1 MIKNLPQGW
10 KVEKLGQI
18 TTIQA
23 GGTPSR
29 TKQEYWNGDIPWIKI
44 SDIKNKY
51 TIKSTEFISEAGL
64 KNSSAKLL
72 QPNTILYTIFAT
84 LGEVSILR
92 LKATTNQA
100 IVGIVIND
108 KILINE
114 YLYFY
119 LKSIK
124 EKIMN
129 EGRGVAQNNINL
141 SILKDISIPLP
152 PLPQQEKI
160 VKVLDNSSSLVEQQ
174 KQLIE
179 KYDVFLKSKFIE
191 MFGDPITN
199 PMGWKIEKLE
209 NFTELVSSGSTP
221 KGGQSVYLEE
231 GEIKFIRS
239 QNVRM
244 NKMDY
249 DGIYY
254 ISEEIFNSMKRTQV
268 KYNDVLLNITGASI
282 GRTAIYKECSRANVN
297 QHVCII
303 RLNNTLNNLYLNYLI
318 ATDSFQNQIISNQSG
333 ATREALNFSQI
344 KQFKISCPP
353 IELQNKFASIVEK
366 IEAIKEKETQKLNHL
381 ETLHVSLMDKTFKGE
396 IV

>member
-303 RLNNTLNNLYLNYLI
+303 RLNNRLNNLYLNYLI

>member
-10 KVEKLGQI
+10 RVEKLGKVAEYI
-18 TTIQA
+18 NGKAFKPSEWAESGLPIVRIQNLN
-23 GGTPSR
+23 GNENYNFYDGEIEE
-29 TKQEYWNGDIPWIKI
+29 KYLIHKGDILISWSASLDVYKWDKEEAVLNQHIFNTKI
-44 SDIKNKY
+44 NNKLITDDYFYY
-51 TIKSTEFISEAGL
+51 TIK
-64 KNSSAKLL
+64 
-72 QPNTILYTIFAT
+72 
-84 LGEVSILR
+84 
-92 LKATTNQA
+92 KAL
-100 IVGIVIND
+100 V
-108 KILINE
+108 KILSNLHGSTMQHIT
-114 YLYFY
+114 
-119 LKSIK
+119 K
-124 EKIMN
+124 
-129 EGRGVAQNNINL
+129 GRFEDIE
-141 SILKDISIPLP
+141 ILLP

-160 VKVLDNSSSLVEQQ
+160 VKVLDKSASLVEQQ

-381 ETLHVSLMDKTFKGE
+381 ETLHVSLMGKTFKGE